1 MTKKVIDNSNL
12 GHLVSKAKAAF
23 WPKEDVINVNL
34 ADVATSGDYNDLSNK
49 PTIPDVSN
57 FITKSVNDL
66 TNYYLKSETYTKEE
80 VAALIGAIQQFHY
93 EIAASISAVTS
104 PANNVLYL
112 IGPTGSGADKYE
124 EYVYDATKPVAER
137 WIKIG
142 DTSIDLSG
150 YITTQALNAALA
162 GKQDTLTFDT
172 TPTENSTNPVT
183 SGGIYNAITENEQVV
198 AAALN
203 DLNDRLNNI
212 DIPDSEEMTSITYEE
227 LVALRDGNQLKPGHQ
242 YRITDYQ
249 CDTIAVNTRA
259 LNHQFDIIVTADS
272 TNTLNESARAA
283 QHDGENY
290 FLGNDLSKWE
300 LKYILTPDPSLY
312 NWAGKYGE
320 TYMYIDPDSN
330 GNAYTYVRYND
341 LDENGYYCWQTL
353 HSEEPAF
360 PYHVFTDTENPT
372 INSELY
378 DGSEGLHSSQVLM
391 GVHECVGKGLITYMK
406 DDYNNVAFYDFKN
419 IQFAKWIG
427 EDLNGYITLKDV
439 NTNAYTKIWCYTYSS
454 ILYDPSDLS
463 STEVYDITK
472 QEDNT
477 SYNYPSR
484 PSYDNYVGPCAYTD
498 WNHCNYHCLAEVV
511 IYILTSTTDT
521 EYQPY
526 MTCAFVD
533 SNYAGYKCINYNDSD
548 EQGVICRFAPRHTSE
563 TIKNKLISSD
573 RINISPYA
581 TDDQYS
587 SAKVVYNTVHPQKS
601 TSYPSEG
608 FVANK
613 PYFLGTITGSK
624 TWALASPE
632 DNYIMNHYFWTFET
646 GATAPTIT
654 WPSGLTW
661 PGGSPPAI
669 LPNKHYEISVLNN
682 VVAWMEV

>member
-1 MTKKVIDNSNL
+1 MKTIAEQLIQLNQIKSD
-12 GHLVSKAKAAF
+12 
-23 WPKEDVINVNL
+23 INQAINDKGVEVTN
-34 ADVATSGDYNDLSNK
+34 ADGFSIYSDKIRQIKT
-49 PTIPDVSN
+49 
-57 FITKSVNDL
+57 
-66 TNYYLKSETYTKEE
+66 
-80 VAALIGAIQQFHY
+80 
-93 EIAASISAVTS
+93 AS
-104 PANNVLYL
+104 
-112 IGPTGSGADKYE
+112 D
-124 EYVYDATKPVAER
+124 
-137 WIKIG
+137 
-142 DTSIDLSG
+142 
-150 YITTQALNAALA
+150 
-162 GKQDTLTFDT
+162 LTFDT

-198 AAALN
+198 AAALNDLNDRTQELEADISTIDKVTASSLN

-341 LDENGYYCWQTL
+341 WDKNGYYCWQTL

-360 PYHVFTDTENPT
+360 PYYVFTDTENPT

-439 NTNAYTKIWCYTYSS
+439 NTNTYTKIWCYTYSS

-477 SYNYPSR
+477 SYNYPSN
-484 PSYDNYVGPCAYTD
+484 PSYDNYVGPCADTD
-498 WNHCNYHCLAEVV
+498 WNHCNYHCLAKVV

-521 EYQPY
+521 NYQPY

-533 SNYAGYKCINYNDSD
+533 SNYAGYRCINYNDN
-548 EQGVICRFAPRHTSE
+548 EQGVICKFAPRHTSE

-646 GATAPTIT
+646 GSTAPTIT
-654 WPSGLTW
+654 WPTGLTW
-661 PGGSPPAI
+661 PEGSAPTI
-669 LPNKHYEISVLNN
+669 KPNHHYEISVLNN
-682 VVAWMEV
+682 YVAWMEV